1 MLARHAKLPQL
12 PQVQSVWVVSW
23 AADCL
28 FEKVELLSLLLHHPP
43 HLTSQSFLPPGGA
56 TPDLFNDPVMR

>member
-1 MLARHAKLPQL
+1 MLARHAKLR
-12 PQVQSVWVVSW
+12 QVQSAWVVSW

-56 TPDLFNDPVMR
+56 TPDLFNDSVMR

>member
-1 MLARHAKLPQL
+1 MLARHAKL

-56 TPDLFNDPVMR
+56 TPDFFNDPVMR

>member
-1 MLARHAKLPQL
+1 MLARHAKL

-28 FEKVELLSLLLHHPP
+28 FEKVELLSSSLCCYTTRP
-43 HLTSQSFLPPGGA
+43 TSQSFLSRGGT
-56 TPDLFNDPVMR
+56 TPDLSIGPVMR

>member
-1 MLARHAKLPQL
+1 MLARHAELR
-12 PQVQSVWVVSW
+12 QVQSAWVVSW

-43 HLTSQSFLPPGGA
+43 PPHLTVFPSTWRRDA
-56 TPDLFNDPVMR
+56 